1 MDFALSAEQ
10 EELAA
15 SERAW
20 LVKHDPIAAR
30 RPDLDVGP
38 ARVPDIAAQ
47 HIVESGLVGLLTPEM
62 GGTHVDLAVL
72 VEEHGRAASAV
83 ALAEL
88 ALATAELDG
97 IDHPL
102 TELAA
107 ANIVGTETVPLVLA
121 SVDGAPLAAEIS
133 GDRLRISGPTA
144 PATALLDA
152 TGFLVAATTSDGT
165 EVLVH
170 LPRESEGVGVR
181 TLESLDLTR
190 SWSVLDLDLT
200 VPAQR
205 WTTVQAGTVARLV
218 DSLAFYRKM
227 DALGA
232 AARLAEQT
240 IEYAGQRTQ
249 FGQPIGSFQAVKHH
263 CADMALRVEASRAS
277 LWAAAVALDGTD
289 AVRRSAAVSAAAA
302 YAGEATSTV
311 ASAALQVHGGIGFTW
326 EHDLHLLTRRIK
338 VDELL
343 NGSVS
348 WHRRRLVDAG
358 ES

>member
-10 EELAA
+10 EDLAA

-20 LVKHDPIAAR
+20 LVKNDPIAAR
-30 RPDLDVGP
+30 RPSIDDGP
-38 ARVPDIAAQ
+38 ARVPDIAAR
-47 HIVESGLVGLLTPEM
+47 HVVESGLIGLLTAEM

-88 ALATAELDG
+88 ALATAALDTL
-97 IDHPL
+97 DHPL
-102 TELAA
+102 SALATANTE
-107 ANIVGTETVPLVLA
+107 GKESVPLVLA
-121 SVDGAPLAAEIS
+121 SVDGAPLTVEIS
-133 GDRLRISGPTA
+133 GTELRISGTTA

-152 TGFLVAATTSDGT
+152 TGFLIAATTSDDSEVLLHVPAGT
-165 EVLVH
+165 E
-170 LPRESEGVGVR
+170 GAGVR
-181 TLESLDLTR
+181 TLETLDLTR
-190 SWSVLDLDLT
+190 SWSVLDLDVT
-200 VPAQR
+200 VPGQR
-205 WTTVQAGTVARLV
+205 WTTVPTGTVSALT
-218 DSLAFYRKM
+218 DALAFYRKM

-232 AARLAEQT
+232 AARLVDQT
-240 IEYAGQRTQ
+240 VEYAGQRTQ

-263 CADMALRVEASRAS
+263 CADMALRTEAARAS

-289 AVRRSAAVSAAAA
+289 AARRATAVSAAAA

-311 ASAALQVHGGIGFTW
+311 ASLALQVHGGIGFTW

-348 WHRRRLVDAG
+348 WHRRRLVDA
-358 ES
+358 

>member
-10 EELAA
+10 EDLAA

-30 RPDLDVGP
+30 RPTIDDGP
-38 ARVPDIAAQ
+38 ARVPDIAVQ
-47 HIVESGLVGLLTPEM
+47 HVAESGLIGLLTAEM

-83 ALAEL
+83 PLAEL
-88 ALATAELDG
+88 ALATAELDKL
-97 IDHPL
+97 DHPL
-102 TELAA
+102 SALAE
-107 ANIVGTETVPLVLA
+107 ANSGGAESIPLVLA
-121 SVDGAPLAAEIS
+121 SVDGAPLAAEII
-133 GDRLRISGPTA
+133 GTELRISGSTA
-144 PATALLDA
+144 PATALPDA
-152 TGFLVAATTSDGT
+152 TGFLIAATSSDGT

-170 LPRESEGVGVR
+170 VPSGSQGAGVR
-181 TLESLDLTR
+181 TLDTLDLTR
-190 SWSVLDLDLT
+190 SWSVLNLDLT

-205 WTTVQAGTVARLV
+205 WTSVPAGTVSYLGDA
-218 DSLAFYRKM
+218 LAFYRKM

-232 AARLAEQT
+232 AERLVEQT
-240 IEYAGQRTQ
+240 VEYAGQRTQ

-263 CADMALRVEASRAS
+263 CADMALRTEASRAS
-277 LWAAAVALDGTD
+277 LWAAVVSLDGTD
-289 AVRRSAAVSAAAA
+289 SAGRAAAVSAAAA

-311 ASAALQVHGGIGFTW
+311 ASIALQVHGGIGFTW

-348 WHRRRLVDAG
+348 WHRRRLVDA
-358 ES
+358 